1 MRETGLADSKSILLL
16 EYMNVKELLSNIDE
30 CDRVII
36 PLGSIEP
43 HTEFFPLGTDKIIA
57 ERLSIELSRE
67 LHRSGKCSIIAPTI
81 GYGLS
86 IEWKKSGATVTLSP
100 LTIMYLLTDIVTSL
114 IEMGFKKI
122 IILNGHGGNS
132 EIIRVVSREIALRNV
147 DVEIIVID
155 WWRLV
160 SDIIEKYSSTGM
172 FLHSDEIEISLL
184 LYWGIIREE
193 DIRRIEKYIVKNSRL
208 PWQGRKGIEMYA
220 SIERDQALIAY
231 GSPDKANARLGE
243 FLVKEFCK
251 RASSIIP

>member
-1 MRETGLADSKSILLL
+1 MRETGLADNKSIFLL
-16 EYMNVKELLSNIDE
+16 EYMNVKELLSNIDG

-67 LHRSGKCSIIAPTI
+67 LYRNGKCSIIAPTI

-114 IEMGFKKI
+114 IEIGFKKI
-122 IILNGHGGNS
+122 IILNAHGGNS
-132 EIIRVVSREIALRNV
+132 EIIRVVSREIALRN
-147 DVEIIVID
+147 DGVEIVVID
-155 WWRLV
+155 WWKLV
-160 SDIIEKYSSTGM
+160 SDIIEKHSSTGM
-172 FLHSDEIEISLL
+172 FLHSDEIELSLL
-184 LYWGIIREE
+184 LYWDIIREE
-193 DIRRIEKYIVKNSRL
+193 DIRRIDKYIVKNNRL
-208 PWQGRKGIEMYA
+208 PWQRRKGIETYT
-220 SIERDQALIAY
+220 SIEKDQTLLAY

-243 FLVKEFCK
+243 LLVKEFCK